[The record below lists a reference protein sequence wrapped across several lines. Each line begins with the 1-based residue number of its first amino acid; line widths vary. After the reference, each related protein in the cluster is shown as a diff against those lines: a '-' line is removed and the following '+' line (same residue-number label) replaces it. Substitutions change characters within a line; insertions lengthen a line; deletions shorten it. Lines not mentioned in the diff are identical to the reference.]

1 MERGQ
6 LPFQRCRKSVFQIF
20 RTPLAVQEKNAAR
33 LKAAEQVIFVH
44 VGRAVAGDIV
54 RFADE
59 VGLADRLGTETKMGN
74 SHAAGFFGVVS
85 KVSLGVHIRVVADDF
100 DGALIGANGT
110 V

>member
-1 MERGQ
+1 MLQ
-6 LPFQRCRKSVFQIF
+6 VF
-20 RTPLAVQEKNAAR
+20 RSPLAVQEKDAAWFET
-33 LKAAEQVIFVH
+33 AEQVILIH

>member
-1 MERGQ
+1 M
-6 LPFQRCRKSVFQIF
+6 
-20 RTPLAVQEKNAAR
+20 AVQEKNAAR

-74 SHAAGFFGVVS
+74 SHAAEFWVVS